1 MKITKKVQSILL
13 PFVLL
18 IGVTGCMNGK
28 SSEDKILSY
37 LEETYKESFE
47 VEVFNEGSTMLK
59 NMYGGDDMIVH
70 PKGKPEHVFL
80 AGEDRD
86 HEGKYFDTYVLS
98 KWAYE
103 LTKKLE
109 PKINTL
115 FPGVADY
122 RALMYV
128 EDGKYDPSM
137 KDMSVYDYFAK
148 VNRDADVIVTMAIK
162 TATPPT
168 VSEYNEAVYQMLQ
181 ELKTLNVQS
190 YGVTVGFVE
199 QDADMADYIRT
210 SQVNNLQWSNLKS
223 KVYGTIMVDSFANIT
238 DSKQIEQYYEMFEE

>member
-1 MKITKKVQSILL
+1 
-13 PFVLL
+13 
-18 IGVTGCMNGK
+18 MNGK

-86 HEGKYFDTYVLS
+86 REGNYYDTYVLS

-109 PKINTL
+109 PEINTL
-115 FPGVADY
+115 FPEAADY

-128 EDGKYDPSM
+128 EEGKYDPSM
-137 KDMSVYDYFAK
+137 MDMSVYDYFEK
-148 VNRDADVIVTMAIK
+148 VNRDAFVVVTMAIK
-162 TATPPT
+162 TANPPT
-168 VSEYNEAVYQMLQ
+168 VSEYNEAVFQMLQ

-223 KVYGTIMVDSFANIT
+223 KVYGTIMVDDLAKIT
-238 DSKQIEQYYEMFEE
+238 EPSQVEDYYEEFEE

>member
-13 PFVLL
+13 ALVLL
-18 IGVTGCMNGK
+18 IGVTGCMK
-28 SSEDKILSY
+28 SSEDKIITH
-37 LEETYKESFE
+37 LEKTYDEKFE
-47 VEVFNEGSTMLK
+47 VEVFNEGSTFFK
-59 NMYGGDDMIVH
+59 NMYGADEVIVH
-70 PKGKPEHVFL
+70 PNGKPEHVFL

-109 PKINTL
+109 PEINTL
-115 FPGVADY
+115 FPEAADY
-122 RALMYV
+122 RALIYV
-128 EDGKYDPSM
+128 EEGKYDPSM
-137 KDMSVYDYFAK
+137 MDMSVYDYFEK
-148 VNRDADVIVTMAIK
+148 VNRDAFVVVTMAIK
-162 TATPPT
+162 TANPPT
-168 VSEYNEAVYQMLQ
+168 VSEYNEAVFQMLQ
-181 ELKTLNVQS
+181 ELKNLNVQS

-223 KVYGTIMVDSFANIT
+223 KVYGTIMVDDLAKIT
-238 DSKQIEQYYEMFEE
+238 EPSQVEDYYEEFEE